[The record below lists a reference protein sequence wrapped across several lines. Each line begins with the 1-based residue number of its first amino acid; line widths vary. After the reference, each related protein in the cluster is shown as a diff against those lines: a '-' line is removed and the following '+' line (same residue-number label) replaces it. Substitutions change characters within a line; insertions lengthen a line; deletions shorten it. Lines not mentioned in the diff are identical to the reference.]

1 MFFYR
6 DVVIEANS
14 KEDLIKHSECPICK
28 NKLVYDWK
36 MPLRYEPMAL
46 FRMGLIGGAF
56 ATLLCLLIV
65 KAEEKGWL
73 GFLAQL
79 SYSAQTKLLIAF
91 LVCSCLPAAFF
102 AILGEIKL
110 GHWTRDGA
118 IAYGLRCPT
127 CGNGFAGLVGSV
139 GPDEIVAAE
148 ESTVEHDL
156 PADGPGQPIMR

>member
-6 DVVIEANS
+6 DVVIKANS
-14 KEDLIKHSECPICK
+14 KAELIEHECPICK
-28 NKLVYDWK
+28 SKLVHDWK

-46 FRMGLIGGAF
+46 FRMILFGGAF

-79 SYSAQTKLLIAF
+79 SYYAQTKLLIAF
-91 LVCSCLPAAFF
+91 LVGSCLPAAFF

-118 IAYGLRCPT
+118 IVYGLKCPT
-127 CGNGFAGLVGSV
+127 CGNGFAGLVGGV

-148 ESTVEHDL
+148 ECMICPQTGPDSL
-156 PADGPGQPIMR
+156 LCDGH

>member
-14 KEDLIKHSECPICK
+14 KEALIKHSECPLCK
-28 NKLVYDWK
+28 NKLVHDWK

-56 ATLLCLLIV
+56 ATLLCLLLV

-73 GFLAQL
+73 GFLSQL

-110 GHWTRDGA
+110 GHWTRNGA
-118 IAYGLRCPT
+118 IVYGLRCPT
-127 CGNGFAGLVGSV
+127 CGNGFVGLVGGD
-139 GPDEIVAAE
+139 GPNEIVTTE
-148 ESTVEHDL
+148 ESVVDNDL
-156 PADGPGQPIMR
+156 VADGQGRPVT